1 MTDDQYNEILPEITE
16 ADAQTILEA
25 AGEIAERPAA
35 DLRDALEILA
45 GDDPEPL
52 EYIRICLAFNA
63 ESTGDKERHDA
74 LLKRVHE
81 RQREQLGQEYDA
93 IIEAAGR
100 VKTIMR
106 DVKSATDAAI
116 EPVRAISEVIESIK
130 TLYQSFALAIDDALP
145 EWARDG
151 KLEKFYDELDALEPF
166 IEAEIQKR
174 PGIEGK
180 TFTEI
185 LDPLPFRAVFYAIK
199 GEPAPEADEYRD
211 EINAFVEI
219 IQAAREARRTAEK
232 GALPSVTYKKKH
244 DLALTIGKS
253 SFRLFNPR
261 NYPTR
266 EERGSI
272 PGQMSFIP
280 VRYEGEGKDEIT
292 LYCGITENSLLS
304 ALDAEDYFYLSFIG
318 DAFLA
323 GNRII
328 TVSKLYKDYMGIKP
342 SPSQKA
348 DFVNKLERLAG
359 TQVRINDR
367 EVRDAWGL
375 RDPNTTY
382 REVVQ
387 QAAPIAIGSEHFVAN
402 GQVTEA
408 TIKIY
413 DFPAILKVDY
423 DINQYTTVPK
433 SLVQV
438 KKYKNGKPA
447 KYASRTKRFY
457 KILQYLIRRIAL
469 MKSGKGNRL
478 IYSTFYN
485 EMGETNATDQKRARD
500 CLWQIIEHFKHEGWI
515 TEAIEEPNKAGEN
528 GITFMWK
535 AAEPA
540 AGEEPA
546 AGKRISKKRGKKTA
560 ANKKKG

>member
-63 ESTGDKERHDA
+63 ESAGDKERHDA

-100 VKTIMR
+100 VRALMR
-106 DVKSATDAAI
+106 EVKSATDAAI
-116 EPVRAISEVIESIK
+116 KPTREIAEVVESIK
-130 TLYQSFALAIDDALP
+130 ALYESFTLAIDDVLP
-145 EWARDG
+145 EWAKAG
-151 KLEKFYDELDALEPF
+151 ALTQFYEELDTLEPF
-166 IEAEIQKR
+166 INAELQKR
-174 PGIEGK
+174 PGMEGK
-180 TFTEI
+180 T
-185 LDPLPFRAVFYAIK
+185 LNDLLGPLPFRVVFYAAK
-199 GEPAPEADEYRD
+199 GEPVPDTDDRAAEM
-211 EINAFVEI
+211 NAFIEI
-219 IQAAREARRTAEK
+219 IKAAREARRTAEK
-232 GALPSVTYKKKH
+232 DALPNVTYKKKH

-253 SFRLFNPR
+253 SFRLFNPL

-266 EERGSI
+266 EERKQI

-280 VRYEGEGKDEIT
+280 VRYEAEGKDEIT
-292 LYCGITENSLLS
+292 LFCGITENSLLS

-318 DAFLA
+318 DAYLA
-323 GNRII
+323 GNTTI
-328 TVSKLYKDYMGIKP
+328 TISKLYKDYMGTKP
-342 SPSQKA
+342 TPAQKTE
-348 DFVNKLERLAG
+348 FVKKLERLAG

-367 EVRDAWGL
+367 QVRDAWGL
-375 RDPNTTY
+375 RDPNAKY
-382 REVVQ
+382 KEVVQ

-438 KKYKNGKPA
+438 KKYKNGKPT

-457 KILQYLIRRIAL
+457 KILQYLIRRIAQ
-469 MKSGKGNRL
+469 MKSGKGANRL
-478 IYSTFYN
+478 LYSTFYD

-515 TEAIEEPNKAGEN
+515 TEAIEETNKAGEV
-528 GITFMWK
+528 GITFKWN
-535 AAEPA
+535 AAPA
-540 AGEEPA
+540 AGKKPA
-546 AGKRISKKRGKKTA
+546 AGKRIGNKGGKKPA
-560 ANKKKG
+560 ADKKKG

>member
-63 ESTGDKERHDA
+63 ESAGDKERHDA
-74 LLKRVHE
+74 LLKRIHE
-81 RQREQLGQEYDA
+81 RQREQLGKEYDA

-100 VKTIMR
+100 VQAIIR
-106 DVKSATDAAI
+106 EVKSATGAAI
-116 EPVRAISEVIESIK
+116 EPAREISEVVESIRN
-130 TLYQSFALAIDDALP
+130 LYESFTSAIDDVLP
-145 EWARDG
+145 EWAKAG
-151 KLEKFYDELDALEPF
+151 ALTQFYEELDTLEPF
-166 IEAEIQKR
+166 INAELQKR
-174 PGIEGK
+174 PGMEGK
-180 TFTEI
+180 ALNDI
-185 LDPLPFRAVFYAIK
+185 LGPLPFRVVFYAAK
-199 GEPAPEADEYRD
+199 GEPVPDTDDRAAEM
-211 EINAFVEI
+211 NAFIEI
-219 IQAAREARRTAEK
+219 IKAAREARRTAEK
-232 GALPSVTYKKKH
+232 DALPNVTYKKKH

-253 SFRLFNPR
+253 SLKLFNPLT
-261 NYPTR
+261 YPTR
-266 EERGSI
+266 DKHKQV

-280 VRYEGEGKDEIT
+280 VGYEAEGKGQIT

-318 DAFLA
+318 DAYLA
-323 GNRII
+323 GNTTI
-328 TVSKLYKDYMGIKP
+328 TVSKLYKDYMGTKP
-342 SPSQKA
+342 TPAQKTE
-348 DFVNKLERLAG
+348 FVKKLGRLAG
-359 TQVRINDR
+359 TQVIINDR
-367 EVRDAWGL
+367 QVRDAWGL
-375 RDPNTTY
+375 RDPKATY
-382 REVVQ
+382 KEITQ
-387 QAAPIAIGSEHFVAN
+387 QAAPIAIGSERAVAN

-438 KKYKNGKPA
+438 KKYKNGKPT

-457 KILQYLIRRIAL
+457 KILQYLIRRIAQ
-469 MKSGKGNRL
+469 MKSGKGANRL
-478 IYSTFYN
+478 LYSTFYD

-515 TEAIEEPNKAGEN
+515 TEAIEETNKAGKA
-528 GITFMWK
+528 GITFKWD
-535 AAEPA
+535 AAPA
-540 AGEEPA
+540 AGKEPA
-546 AGKRISKKRGKKTA
+546 AGKRISNKRGKKPA
-560 ANKKKG
+560 ADKKKG

>member
-63 ESTGDKERHDA
+63 ESAGDQERHDA
-74 LLKRVHE
+74 LLKKVHE
-81 RQREQLGQEYDA
+81 RQREQLGKDYDA

-100 VKTIMR
+100 VRAIMR
-106 DVKSATDAAI
+106 EVKSATDAAI
-116 EPVRAISEVIESIK
+116 EPTREIAEVIESIRN
-130 TLYQSFALAIDDALP
+130 LYESFTLAIDDVLP
-145 EWARDG
+145 EWAKAG
-151 KLEKFYDELDALEPF
+151 ALTQFYEELDTLEPF
-166 IEAEIQKR
+166 INAELQKR
-174 PGIEGK
+174 PGMEGK
-180 TFTEI
+180 A
-185 LDPLPFRAVFYAIK
+185 LNDVLGPLPFRVVFYAAK
-199 GEPAPEADEYRD
+199 GEPVPDTDDRAAEM
-211 EINAFVEI
+211 NAFIEI
-219 IQAAREARRTAEK
+219 IKAAREARRTAEK
-232 GALPSVTYKKKH
+232 DALPNVTYKKKH

-253 SFRLFNPR
+253 SFRLFNPL

-266 EERGSI
+266 EERKQV

-280 VRYEGEGKDEIT
+280 VRYEAEGKDEIT
-292 LYCGITENSLLS
+292 LFCGITENSLLS

-318 DAFLA
+318 DAYLA
-323 GNRII
+323 GNKTI
-328 TVSKLYKDYMGIKP
+328 TVSKLYKDYMGTKP
-342 SPSQKA
+342 TPAQKT
-348 DFVNKLERLAG
+348 DFVKKLERLAG

-367 EVRDAWGL
+367 QVRDAWGL
-375 RDPNTTY
+375 RDPNATY
-382 REVVQ
+382 KEIVQ

-438 KKYKNGKPA
+438 KKYKNGKPT

-457 KILQYLIRRIAL
+457 KILQYLIRRIAQ
-469 MKSGKGNRL
+469 MKSGKGANRL
-478 IYSTFYN
+478 LYSTFYD
-485 EMGETNATDQKRARD
+485 EMGETSTSDRKRARD
-500 CLWQIIEHFKHEGWI
+500 YLWLIIEHFKHEGWI

-528 GITFMWK
+528 GITFKWD
-535 AAEPA
+535 AAPA
-540 AGEEPA
+540 AGKKPA
-546 AGKRISKKRGKKTA
+546 AGKRIGKKPA
-560 ANKKKG
+560 ADKKKG

>member
-52 EYIRICLAFNA
+52 EYIRTCLAFNA
-63 ESTGDKERHDA
+63 ESTGDQERRDA
-74 LLKRVHE
+74 LLKKVHE

-100 VKTIMR
+100 VQAIIR
-106 DVKSATDAAI
+106 EVKSATDAAI
-116 EPVRAISEVIESIK
+116 EPAREISEVIESIK
-130 TLYQSFALAIDDALP
+130 NLYESFTSAFDDVLP
-145 EWARDG
+145 EWAKAG
-151 KLEKFYDELDALEPF
+151 ALTQFYEELDTLEPF
-166 IEAEIQKR
+166 INAELQKR
-174 PGIEGK
+174 PGMEGK
-180 TFTEI
+180 A
-185 LDPLPFRAVFYAIK
+185 LNDVLGPLPFRVVFYAAK
-199 GEPAPEADEYRD
+199 GEPVPDTDDRAAEM
-211 EINAFVEI
+211 NAFIGI
-219 IQAAREARRTAEK
+219 IKAAREARRTAEK
-232 GALPSVTYKKKH
+232 DALPNVTYKKKH

-253 SFRLFNPR
+253 SFRLFNPL

-266 EERGSI
+266 EERKQV

-280 VRYEGEGKDEIT
+280 VRYEAEGKDEIT
-292 LYCGITENSLLS
+292 LFCGITENSLLS

-318 DAFLA
+318 DAYLA
-323 GNRII
+323 GNKTI
-328 TVSKLYKDYMGIKP
+328 TVSKLYKDYMGTKP
-342 SPSQKA
+342 TPAQKTE
-348 DFVNKLERLAG
+348 FVKKLERLAG

-367 EVRDAWGL
+367 QVRDAWGL
-375 RDPNTTY
+375 RDPNAKY
-382 REVVQ
+382 KEVVQ

-438 KKYKNGKPA
+438 KKYKNGKPT

-457 KILQYLIRRIAL
+457 KILQYLIRRIAQ
-469 MKSGKGNRL
+469 MKSGKGANRL
-478 IYSTFYN
+478 LYSTFYD

-515 TEAIEEPNKAGEN
+515 TEAIEETNKAGEV
-528 GITFMWK
+528 GVTFKWN
-535 AAEPA
+535 AAPA
-540 AGEEPA
+540 AGKKPA
-546 AGKRISKKRGKKTA
+546 AGKRIGKKPA
-560 ANKKKG
+560 ADKKKG

>member
-63 ESTGDKERHDA
+63 ESTGDQERHDA

-100 VKTIMR
+100 VRTIMR

-174 PGIEGK
+174 PGMEGK
-180 TFTEI
+180 N
-185 LDPLPFRAVFYAIK
+185 LNDVLMSLPFRVVYYAQR
-199 GEPAPEADEYRD
+199 GEKAPETVAAAED
-211 EINAFVEI
+211 INVFVEI
-219 IQAAREARRTAEK
+219 IQAARQARRDAEK
-232 GALPSVTYKKKH
+232 DALPNVTYKKKH

-253 SFRLFNPR
+253 SFRLFNPL

-266 EERGSI
+266 EERKQV

-280 VRYEGEGKDEIT
+280 VRYEAEGKDEIT
-292 LYCGITENSLLS
+292 LFCGITENSLLS

-318 DAFLA
+318 DAYLA
-323 GNRII
+323 GNKTI
-328 TVSKLYKDYMGIKP
+328 TVSKLYKDYMGVKP
-342 SPSQKA
+342 SPVQKT
-348 DFVNKLERLAG
+348 DFVKKLERLAG

-367 EVRDAWGL
+367 QVRDAWNL
-375 RDPNTTY
+375 RDPNAKY
-382 REVVQ
+382 KEVVQ

-438 KKYKNGKPA
+438 RKYKDGKPT
-447 KYASRTKRFY
+447 KYVSRTKRFY
-457 KILQYLIRRIAL
+457 KVLQYLIRRIAQ
-469 MKSGKGNRL
+469 MKSGKGANRL
-478 IYSTFYN
+478 LYSTFYD
-485 EMGETNATDQKRARD
+485 EMGETSTSDRKRARD
-500 CLWQIIEHFKHEGWI
+500 CLWLIIEHFKHEGWI

-528 GITFMWK
+528 GITFKWN
-535 AAEPA
+535 AAPA
-540 AGEEPA
+540 AGKKPA
-546 AGKRISKKRGKKTA
+546 AGKRIGNKGGKKPA
-560 ANKKKG
+560 ADKKKG

>member
-1 MTDDQYNEILPEITE
+1 MTDDQYKEITE
-16 ADAQTILEA
+16 ELQEYDEPIFMEA
-25 AGEIAERPAA
+25 AGDIAGRPAA

-52 EYIRICLAFNA
+52 EYIRICLARNA
-63 ESTGDKERHDA
+63 EAAGDQERHDA
-74 LLKRVHE
+74 LLKKVHE
-81 RQREQLGQEYDA
+81 RQREQLGE
-93 IIEAAGR
+93 
-100 VKTIMR
+100 
-106 DVKSATDAAI
+106 
-116 EPVRAISEVIESIK
+116 
-130 TLYQSFALAIDDALP
+130 
-145 EWARDG
+145 
-151 KLEKFYDELDALEPF
+151 ELDAVLETAGNLQKAMRAGRAALKRATETPRVVSDVIQSISGLYELFSKVFDEMLPAWAGVESLESFFDEMEELEPF
-166 IEAEIQKR
+166 IVAEAQKR
-174 PGIEGK
+174 PDIEGK
-180 TFTEI
+180 TLTEI

-199 GEPAPEADEYRD
+199 GEPAPEADKYRD

-375 RDPNTTY
+375 RDPNATY
-382 REVVQ
+382 KEIVQ

-546 AGKRISKKRGKKTA
+546 AGKRISKKSGKKTA

>member
-1 MTDDQYNEILPEITE
+1 MTDDQYKEITE
-16 ADAQTILEA
+16 ELQEYDAPIFIEA
-25 AGEIAERPAA
+25 AGDIAGRPAA

-52 EYIRICLAFNA
+52 EYIRICLARNA
-63 ESTGDKERHDA
+63 EAAGDQERHDA
-74 LLKRVHE
+74 LLKKVHE
-81 RQREQLGQEYDA
+81 RQREQLGE
-93 IIEAAGR
+93 
-100 VKTIMR
+100 
-106 DVKSATDAAI
+106 
-116 EPVRAISEVIESIK
+116 
-130 TLYQSFALAIDDALP
+130 
-145 EWARDG
+145 
-151 KLEKFYDELDALEPF
+151 ELDAVLETAGNLQKAMRAGRAALKRATETPRVVSDVIQSISGLYELFSKVFDEMLPAWAGFESLESFFDEMEELEPF
-166 IEAEIQKR
+166 IVAEAQKR
-174 PGIEGK
+174 PDIEGK

-219 IQAAREARRTAEK
+219 IKAAREARRTAEK

-323 GNRII
+323 GNRTI

>member
-63 ESTGDKERHDA
+63 ESTGDQERHDA

-100 VKTIMR
+100 VQAIMR
-106 DVKSATDAAI
+106 EVKSATDAAI
-116 EPVRAISEVIESIK
+116 EPARAISEVIESIK
-130 TLYQSFALAIDDALP
+130 TLYESFTLAIDDVLP
-145 EWARDG
+145 EWAKAG
-151 KLEKFYDELDALEPF
+151 ALTQFYEELDTLEPF
-166 IEAEIQKR
+166 INAELQKR
-174 PGIEGK
+174 PGMEGK
-180 TFTEI
+180 A
-185 LDPLPFRAVFYAIK
+185 LNDVLGPLPFRVVFYAAK
-199 GEPAPEADEYRD
+199 GEPVPDTDDRAAEM
-211 EINAFVEI
+211 NAFIEI
-219 IQAAREARRTAEK
+219 IKAAREARRTAEK
-232 GALPSVTYKKKH
+232 DALPNVTYKKKH

-253 SFRLFNPR
+253 SFRLFNPL

-266 EERGSI
+266 EERKQV

-280 VRYEGEGKDEIT
+280 VRYEAEGKDEIT
-292 LYCGITENSLLS
+292 LFCGITENSLLS

-318 DAFLA
+318 DAYLA
-323 GNRII
+323 GNKTI
-328 TVSKLYKDYMGIKP
+328 TVSKLYKDYMGTKP
-342 SPSQKA
+342 TPAQKTE
-348 DFVNKLERLAG
+348 FVKKLERLAG

-367 EVRDAWGL
+367 QVRDAWGL
-375 RDPNTTY
+375 RDPNAKY
-382 REVVQ
+382 KEVVQ

-438 KKYKNGKPA
+438 KKYKNGKPT

-457 KILQYLIRRIAL
+457 KILQYLIRRIAQ
-469 MKSGKGNRL
+469 MKSGKGANRL
-478 IYSTFYN
+478 LYSTFYD

-515 TEAIEEPNKAGEN
+515 TEAIEETNKAGEV
-528 GITFMWK
+528 GVTFKWN
-535 AAEPA
+535 AAPA
-540 AGEEPA
+540 AGKKPA
-546 AGKRISKKRGKKTA
+546 AGKRIGNKGGKKPA
-560 ANKKKG
+560 ADKKKG

>member
-219 IQAAREARRTAEK
+219 IKAAREARRTAEK

-266 EERGSI
+266 RNNAI
-272 PGQMSFIP
+272 
-280 VRYEGEGKDEIT
+280 
-292 LYCGITENSLLS
+292 
-304 ALDAEDYFYLSFIG
+304 
-318 DAFLA
+318 
-323 GNRII
+323 
-328 TVSKLYKDYMGIKP
+328 
-342 SPSQKA
+342 
-348 DFVNKLERLAG
+348 
-359 TQVRINDR
+359 
-367 EVRDAWGL
+367 L
-375 RDPNTTY
+375 RD
-382 REVVQ
+382 
-387 QAAPIAIGSEHFVAN
+387 H
-402 GQVTEA
+402 
-408 TIKIY
+408 
-413 DFPAILKVDY
+413 
-423 DINQYTTVPK
+423 
-433 SLVQV
+433 
-438 KKYKNGKPA
+438 GK
-447 KYASRTKRFY
+447 
-457 KILQYLIRRIAL
+457 
-469 MKSGKGNRL
+469 
-478 IYSTFYN
+478 
-485 EMGETNATDQKRARD
+485 
-500 CLWQIIEHFKHEGWI
+500 
-515 TEAIEEPNKAGEN
+515 
-528 GITFMWK
+528 
-535 AAEPA
+535 
-540 AGEEPA
+540 
-546 AGKRISKKRGKKTA
+546 
-560 ANKKKG
+560 